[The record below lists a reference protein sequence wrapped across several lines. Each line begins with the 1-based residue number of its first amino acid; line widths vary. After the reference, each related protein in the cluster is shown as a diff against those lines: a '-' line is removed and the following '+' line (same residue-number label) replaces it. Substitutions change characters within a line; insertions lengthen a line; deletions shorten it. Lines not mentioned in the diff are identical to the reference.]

1 MTTQIKA
8 KVPLRQ
14 RAVHEFREFLFLSAY
29 LYVTLGAVIVMRTGA
44 LHAQGIDITP
54 WGSGIV
60 KAMLLAKFMLVGRA
74 MGIGESTSDGPL
86 IWPTLRKT
94 FAFLALLVV
103 LTLVEEA
110 VVGLFHGRSVAT
122 SLGELAGPRLLETLA
137 GILIVMLVLFPYFAF
152 RVLDAALGEGRL
164 ARMFL
169 VARTGSP
176 APEG

>member
-1 MTTQIKA
+1 MTTEIKA
-8 KVPLRQ
+8 KAPLRQ

-29 LYVTLGAVIVMRTGA
+29 LYVTLGAVILVRTGA
-44 LHAQGIDITP
+44 LHAEGIDITP

-74 MGIGESTSDGPL
+74 MGIGEGATDGPL
-86 IWPTLRKT
+86 IWPTLHKT

-110 VVGLFHGRSVAT
+110 VVGLIHGRPVAA
-122 SLGELAGPRLLETLA
+122 SLGELAGPRLLETMA
-137 GILIVMLVLFPYFAF
+137 GILIVLLVLFPYFAF

-169 VARTGSP
+169 GSSSTGSD
-176 APEG
+176 PER